1 MHTHTYIHR
10 QLKRDIDIL
19 WHITNAKSR
28 LWLLMSCIFSTVNYF
43 NWNGESKLEAERVE
57 RVATVT
63 TFCAREF
70 LNKRWRGWRGWRAY
84 G

>member
-28 LWLLMSCIFSTVNYF
+28 LWLLMFLYF
-43 NWNGESKLEAERVE
+43 QHSQLYVRRAECFLC
-57 RVATVT
+57 VAI
-63 TFCAREF
+63 RII
-70 LNKRWRGWRGWRAY
+70 
-84 G
+84 